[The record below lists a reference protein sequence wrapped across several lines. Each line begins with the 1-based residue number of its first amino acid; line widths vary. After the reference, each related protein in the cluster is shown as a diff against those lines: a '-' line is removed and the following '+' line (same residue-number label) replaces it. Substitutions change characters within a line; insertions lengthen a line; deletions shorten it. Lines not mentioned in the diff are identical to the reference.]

1 MIETVSLFPKL
12 NELLISLL
20 RSLTPEEWQQQ
31 TIAKK
36 WKVKDVAAHL
46 LDGNCRFISIY
57 RDNYLPQPDQAIDSY
72 ERLVSYLNTI
82 NHEWVK
88 ASQRLSPALI
98 TDLLE
103 TTGKEYDNLV
113 AQLNPDDDAIFSVAW
128 AGQSVSKNW
137 FHIAREY
144 TEKWHHQQQIRDA
157 VNRPGI
163 MSEMFVYPLM
173 ATFVQGLPNTFR
185 NVNAL
190 AGTAV
195 NINIR
200 EGGGNWHLIKL
211 SGEWKIITGA
221 ASDAAASIDLPANI
235 AWKLFTKG
243 LSPVA
248 AEKETIIEGDI
259 MLARKALELVAVM
272 A

>member
-1 MIETVSLFPKL
+1 MIETVSLFPRL

-20 RSLTPEEWQQQ
+20 RSLTPDEWQQQ

-57 RDNYLPQPDQAIDSY
+57 RDNYLPHPDQAIDSY
-72 ERLVSYLNTI
+72 ESLVSYLNTI

-88 ASQRLSPALI
+88 ASQRLSPELI

-103 TTGKEYDNLV
+103 STGKEYDNLV

-157 VNRPGI
+157 VNKPGI

-173 ATFVQGLPNTFR
+173 ATFLQGLPHTFR
-185 NVNAL
+185 NVQAFV
-190 AGTAV
+190 GTAI
-195 NINIR
+195 NINIS
-200 EGGGNWHLIKL
+200 EGGGSWHLTKL
-211 SGEWKIITGA
+211 SGQWEVIAGA
-221 ASDAAASIDLPANI
+221 ASDEAASVILPANI

-243 LSPVA
+243 ISPGA
-248 AEKETIIEGDI
+248 AENEAIIEGDI
-259 MLARKALELVAVM
+259 SLARKVLELVAVM